1 MSELF
6 QSPEVQKHFKK
17 CLENLELIT
26 TNGDFE
32 KKRNS
37 FIKDIL
43 TSIINHPKTWDDS
56 TAFNTE
62 QIFDDL
68 LRQSIQ
74 SDSGKEELDGIF
86 VTLFRFYIEMTIVS
100 RERRLRGVHR
110 DIIKF
115 INENLHEFHGINNSQ
130 LLYALNHMSRDVI
143 QLLVSSDD
151 MKIIRQLVQ
160 NTKNEEDYYNNWLTQ
175 FNNRKAELQAL
186 DDKLQEYKN
195 EYNFVGLSEGYVQL
209 SQDKSKQRNRT
220 LIAMGL
226 VSILIFIVIGFEM
239 YLLHDISKEAT
250 TLQIIAPT
258 IPMVTLLFILLYF
271 FRISLFEFKS
281 LSSQINQI
289 ELRKTLCQFIQN
301 YADYSAEIKTKN
313 GIALVKFEEIIF
325 SNILTKDDPMPSTFD
340 GIEHIAA
347 ILKPNNS

>member
-1 MSELF
+1 MRELF
-6 QSPEVQKHFKK
+6 QSPEIQKHFQK
-17 CLENLELIT
+17 CLENLSLIT
-26 TNGDFE
+26 ANGDFE
-32 KKRNS
+32 EKRNS

-43 TSIINHPKTWDDS
+43 ESILSHPKIWDES
-56 TAFNTE
+56 TTFNIKH
-62 QIFDDL
+62 IFDDL
-68 LRQSIQ
+68 LQQSIQ
-74 SDSGKEELDGIF
+74 SNSGKEDLDGIF
-86 VTLFRFYIEMTIVS
+86 VTLFRFYIEMTITS
-100 RERRLRGVHR
+100 GTGIRGIER
-110 DIIKF
+110 DIIRF
-115 INENLHEFHGINNSQ
+115 INENLDQFYGVNNSQ

-143 QLLVSSDD
+143 QLLVNSDD
-151 MKIIRQLVQ
+151 MEIVRQLV
-160 NTKNEEDYYNNWLTQ
+160 KNKKDEEDYYNNWLTQ
-175 FNNRKAELQAL
+175 FNNKKIELQAI

-209 SQDKSKQRNRT
+209 SNDKATQRNYT
-220 LIAMGL
+220 LIAMGI
-226 VSILIFIVIGFEM
+226 VCFLIFTVIGVEL
-239 YLLHDISKEAT
+239 YLLHDIGKDAT
-250 TLQIIAPT
+250 ALQIIAPA

-301 YADYSAEIKTKN
+301 YADYSAEIKAKN